1 MSRPLP
7 PILASDDILLKMQPT
22 LSHFFNIM
30 LWALFSSTVSS
41 APEVKLGRTTLIG
54 SGSGGSEFF
63 GGIPYAEAPVG
74 KLRFA
79 RPVPN
84 FSLGNLST
92 YDATQFGESC
102 PQPPSPFTPVDLP
115 TSEDCL
121 TLNVF
126 RPAGLNPHSAVPV
139 MAWIFGG
146 SFFTGTTTTF
156 NGSALVSRSIA
167 RGTPII
173 YVSFNYRLGPLGFPQ
188 GPEATNQGLLNLGLR
203 DQILALEWIQAN
215 IAAFGGDPAKVT
227 VFGQSAGSV
236 SVGLLYLT
244 HNFSNLA
251 RAAIFESGQAGTTG
265 IFDANKSLDQ
275 WNIFVNSTSTC
286 AADSGDEFS
295 CLRAATT
302 EELMAAQLA
311 GLAAMVGEFPFFPV
325 LDGPDGIIPALPSDL
340 LRSPA
345 VTGKRIPFMSGTVLD
360 DGTLFVAA
368 GSAINSTSQIVDQ
381 LNSSFFPC
389 ASPSVLQNAVN
400 TVVQV
405 YPDVPALG
413 CPFDTGN
420 DTFGISSVF
429 KQAAALVGDIVI
441 QGPRRFWSQ
450 TASARGTQVFSYI
463 FTDPQP
469 ENPPFL
475 GVIGPVAHLSE
486 LPYVYGDITIAANGT
501 GPGTLS
507 EIMQDYWISF
517 ATSLNPNDGKG
528 AKRPNW
534 EPYGVQ
540 QRVMQLNSTNTEMIP
555 DDFRLKQMEFIN
567 ENPALWCQ

>member
-1 MSRPLP
+1 
-7 PILASDDILLKMQPT
+7 MQPT
-22 LSHFFNIM
+22 LSHFFNLV
-30 LWALFSSTVSS
+30 LWALFSTSSS
-41 APEVKLGRTTLIG
+41 APEVKLGRTMLIG

-63 GGIPYAEAPVG
+63 GGIGHPFIHHPKLTHTNQGIPYAEAPVG

-79 RPVPN
+79 RPVPK
-84 FSLGNLST
+84 FSLGDLST
-92 YDATQFGESC
+92 YDATQFGKSC

-126 RPAGLNPHSAVPV
+126 RPAGLNPDSAVPV

-156 NGSALVSRSIA
+156 NASALVSRSIA

-203 DQILALEWIQAN
+203 DQIIALEWIQAN

-227 VFGQSAGSV
+227 AFGQSAGSV

-275 WNIFVNSTSTC
+275 WNIFVNSTPTC
-286 AADSGDEFS
+286 ANNSGDEFS

-302 EELMAAQLA
+302 DELMTAQLA

-325 LDGPDGIIPALPSDL
+325 LDGPDGIIPALPSNL
-340 LRSPA
+340 LQSPA

-360 DGTLFVAA
+360 DG
-368 GSAINSTSQIVDQ
+368 SAINSTSQIVDQ
-381 LNSSFFPC
+381 LN
-389 ASPSVLQNAVN
+389 APSALQNAIN
-400 TVVQV
+400 TVVQL

-413 CPFDTGN
+413 CPFGTGN
-420 DTFGISSVF
+420 DTFGINPVF

-441 QGPRRFWSQ
+441 QGPRRFLSQ
-450 TASARGTQVFSYI
+450 TASAKGTQVFSYI

-475 GVIGPVAHLSE
+475 GVAHLSE

-528 AKRPNW
+528 AKR
-534 EPYGVQ
+534 
-540 QRVMQLNSTNTEMIP
+540 MQ
-555 DDFRLKQMEFIN
+555 FR
-567 ENPALWCQ
+567 AS